1 MSESEIDSTE
11 RFLQGEQEP
20 DASWVFLAL
29 GMVATFSFLVMFSLL
44 YPGQE
49 LPVISSVLPIFSG
62 IFDSGIWFFI
72 FGIMIG
78 AFSIVGTLL
87 LEATSE

>member
-20 DASWVFLAL
+20 AASWGFLAL

-49 LPVISSVLPIFSG
+49 LPVIASVLPIFSG